1 MYIMREQKGQ
11 TMVVLF
17 VYIEGKERTNYG
29 GVISIYRR
37 NRNDK
42 LRRYCLYILMEQ
54 KGQTM
59 VVLFVYIEGIENT
72 N

>member
-1 MYIMREQKGQ
+1 
-11 TMVVLF
+11 MVVLF

-42 LRRYCLYILMEQ
+42 LRRYCLYSLREQ
-54 KGQTM
+54 KGQTKA
-59 VVLFVYIEGIENT
+59 VLFVYIDGTKRT